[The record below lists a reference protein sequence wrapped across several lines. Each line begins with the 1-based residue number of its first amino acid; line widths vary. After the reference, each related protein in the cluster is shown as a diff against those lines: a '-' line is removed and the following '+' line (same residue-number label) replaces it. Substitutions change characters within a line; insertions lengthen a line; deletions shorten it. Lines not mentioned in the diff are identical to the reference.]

1 MQKIFTL
8 IKIMLR
14 SKFIFKTPKKHDLIL
29 FDDVSFFD
37 MKNVISGFNY
47 FILQARTEQVT
58 KVYISFKIFRN
69 IFKNFSK
76 GNLFTAYLVSLIEL
90 IEPKVV
96 ITNIDNSVKFSD
108 VAKILEKKMIFIAVQ
123 NAKRYELLEF
133 DYLYN
138 TQKIKHNFLKKYYI
152 PNLFSFGDHEKE
164 LYKKLNIIVKNI
176 YPVGNLRWANF
187 LKHIKYEN
195 DSHEKYNFD
204 ICLISEYIG
213 TSYLHASSGLDE
225 HAKKKVNNPKLPE
238 NINIER
244 GRAKTV
250 KYTIKF
256 CIRNNMK
263 LIIPLKR
270 ERKYSL
276 KSHGVEYEFYKR
288 NLEKEE
294 FDYFQKNFLE
304 KEMSNFSSYR
314 AVLNSKVAVG
324 MASTLL
330 FDKLGIGGK
339 ILSCNLSK
347 VDMHNFP
354 ISGICSLNNCTYL
367 EFEKRLLEIYSIS
380 SEDFFSKI
388 DKKPDYVMKFNKSN
402 STIDLIREKLFQ
414 AGVN

>member
-164 LYKKLNIIVKNI
+164 LYKKLNIIVKNV

-195 DSHEKYNFD
+195 DSHEKYNSD

-244 GRAKTV
+244 GYAERV

-270 ERKYSL
+270 DKKYSP
-276 KSHGVEYEFYKR
+276 KAHKIEHEFYKR
-288 NLEKEE
+288 NLKEEE

-304 KEMSNFSSYR
+304 KERDNFSSYR
-314 AVLNSKVAVG
+314 AVFNSKVAVG
-324 MASTLL
+324 VSSTLL
-330 FDKLGIGGK
+330 KDKLGAGGK
-339 ILSCNLSK
+339 ILSCNLTG
-347 VDMHNFP
+347 VNIFDFP
-354 ISGICSLNNCTYL
+354 INGICTLNNCSYV
-367 EFEKRLLEIYSIS
+367 EFEKRLLEIYLMSK
-380 SEDFFSKI
+380 ENFFSKI
-388 DKKPDYVMKFNKSN
+388 DKKQDYVMKSTLDTASIIRNKLKD
-402 STIDLIREKLFQ
+402 ILEKK
-414 AGVN
+414 